1 MSRFTQFSLVKRT
14 DEAFRPSEK
23 LLNEKFNSTDNTSTV
38 YKMAMKMVGVETK
51 YIDIRDTMKIVFR
64 QAISTDNHPSIE
76 EMNNRV
82 IERLV
87 NQLESSINRQ
97 KTFTKRTFLNGNI
110 PSNMLARPS
119 MSIERQDDDESR
131 GKFTIELQR

>member
-1 MSRFTQFSLVKRT
+1 
-14 DEAFRPSEK
+14 
-23 LLNEKFNSTDNTSTV
+23 
-38 YKMAMKMVGVETK
+38 MAMKMVGIDTK
-51 YIDIRDTMKIVFR
+51 YIDITDTMKIVFR
-64 QAISTDNHPSIE
+64 QAISNDNHPSIE

-82 IERLV
+82 IERLI
-87 NQLESSINRQ
+87 NKLESSIERQ
-97 KTFTKRTFLNGNI
+97 KTFTKRTFVNGNI

>member
-1 MSRFTQFSLVKRT
+1 MSRFAQFSLVKRT

-23 LLNEKFNSTDNTSTV
+23 LLQEKFHSTENTSNV
-38 YKMAMKMVGVETK
+38 YKMAMKMVGIDTK
-51 YIDIRDTMKIVFR
+51 YIDITDTMKIVFR
-64 QAISTDNHPSIE
+64 QAISNDNHPSIE

-82 IERLV
+82 IERLI
-87 NQLESSINRQ
+87 NKLESSIERQ
-97 KTFTKRTFLNGNI
+97 KTFTKRTFVNGNI